1 MTYFPQ
7 ALLRTIIDAKG
18 DIIAGT
24 AADVAA
30 RVAVAADGAF
40 IRAKAS
46 ASPGVE
52 WDVMGS
58 FTYWEVDKPP
68 TSADADD
75 DEFED
80 ASGQSGPINGLD
92 AKWSWLNQGTST
104 ISFTHRKAK
113 IAVQTGASTNIRG
126 IKQVIAGGTPLYSAK
141 LCLGNVSFFTNDNR
155 VMIGLYNSVN
165 GRLMTIGLRMS
176 GGTSVVVEALKWTNT
191 TTINT
196 TLASMPIALVGGP
209 AYFSIGLSGTNL
221 LARFSH
227 DGTAWLTFIFE
238 ALATFIGTPTDVG
251 IFGCCATA
259 SQTLNAECEWF
270 RLANIPGADVTVIM
284 E

>member
-30 RVAVAADGAF
+30 RVAVGANGTF
-40 IRAKAS
+40 LRGAS
-46 ASPGVE
+46 GQTPGVE

-58 FTYWEVDKPP
+58 FKYWEPDIPP
-68 TSADADD
+68 SSADADD

-80 ASGQSGPINGLD
+80 ASGQSGPVNGLD
-92 AKWSWLNQGTST
+92 AKWTWLNQGTST
-104 ISFTHRKAK
+104 ISFAHQRAK

-126 IKQVIAGGTPLYSAK
+126 IKQVIAGGTPVYTAK
-141 LCLGNVSFFTNDNR
+141 MAIGNCSFVTNDDR

-165 GRLMTIGLRMS
+165 GRLMTVGIRKTS
-176 GGTSVVVEALKWTNT
+176 GSVVIEAIKWTST
-191 TTINT
+191 SAISATMVTI
-196 TLASMPIALVGGP
+196 PIAIVGGP
-209 AYFSIGLSGTNL
+209 AYLSIGLSTTNVL
-221 LARFSH
+221 GRFSM
-227 DGTAWLTFIFE
+227 DGIAWITMIFE
-238 ALATFIGTPTDVG
+238 AVATFIGTPTDVG

-259 SQTLNAECEWF
+259 SQTLNAEAEWF
-270 RLANIPGADVTVIM
+270 RLVSTPGAVITVIT